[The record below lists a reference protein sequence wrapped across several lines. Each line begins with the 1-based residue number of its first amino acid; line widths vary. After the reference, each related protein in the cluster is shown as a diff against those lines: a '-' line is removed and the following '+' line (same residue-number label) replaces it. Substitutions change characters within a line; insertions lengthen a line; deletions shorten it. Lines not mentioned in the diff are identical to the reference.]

1 MDNQENDPQPVFV
14 HVEPVLCVKNI
25 TETIAYWHNVLGF
38 PGKWTW
44 GDPPDHGGVSWH
56 DVSVQF
62 SLNPELASVSEGH
75 SIWIRVKN
83 IRTLYKLHQKKG
95 IHIALP
101 LENKPWG
108 MTQYTIREINGYY
121 LSFADQISDREAVS
135 KQLPGNIRIVHR
147 KPTISEYRKLISSV
161 GWSTTASDEVL
172 RFQLSAVLHAVV
184 AEDIATEEAVGCV
197 LLLGDNVS
205 FYYVKDMMVH
215 PYWQGQRVGTAMM
228 RAISQWLDTHASA
241 GALAGLFTGEG
252 LADFYQQAGFSKAFG
267 MNKIIR
273 QREGQ

>member
-62 SLNPELASVSEGH
+62 SLNPELASISEGH

-83 IRTLYKLHQKKG
+83 IRALYELHQKKG
-95 IHIALP
+95 VPIALP

-108 MTQYTIREINGYY
+108 MTQYTIREMNGYY
-121 LSFADQISDREAVS
+121 LSFADQISDRETVS
-135 KQLPGNIRIVHR
+135 KQLQENIRIVPR

-205 FYYVKDMMVH
+205 FYYVKDVMVH

>member
-1 MDNQENDPQPVFV
+1 MDNLENDPQPVFV
-14 HVEPVLCVKNI
+14 HVEPVLSVKSI

-56 DVSVQF
+56 DVHIQF
-62 SLNPELASVSEGH
+62 SLNPKLASVSEGH
-75 SIWIRVKN
+75 SIWIKVKN
-83 IRTLYKLHQKKG
+83 IWALYEFHQKKG
-95 IHIALP
+95 VHIALP

-135 KQLPGNIRIVHR
+135 NQLPENIRIVNR
-147 KPTISEYRKLISSV
+147 KPTVAEYRRLIYSV
-161 GWSTTASDEVL
+161 GWSTTASEEVL
-172 RFQLSAVLHAVV
+172 NGQLSVVLWAVV
-184 AEDIATEEAVGCV
+184 AENTDTGEAEGCV
-197 LLLGDNVS
+197 LLLGDDIS
-205 FYYVKDMMVH
+205 FYYVKDVMVH
-215 PYWQGQRVGTAMM
+215 PDWQRQRVGTAMM
-228 RAISQWLDTHASA
+228 RAISNWLDNHASE

-267 MNKIIR
+267 MNKIVR
-273 QREGQ
+273 KREDQ